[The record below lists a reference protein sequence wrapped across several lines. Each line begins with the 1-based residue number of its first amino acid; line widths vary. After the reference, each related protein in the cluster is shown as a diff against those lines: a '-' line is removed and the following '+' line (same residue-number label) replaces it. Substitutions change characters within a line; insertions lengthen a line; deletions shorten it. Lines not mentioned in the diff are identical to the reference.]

1 MSDFRIPAPPHLTPQ
16 RSVDLDVLREKNR
29 ELSNRVQELDLEL
42 FQLLTKPLQKNL
54 TNQLPIKQR
63 RMKSIPSRVEPGDD
77 QFEDA
82 KEEASQIT
90 ATDSEDKHSNAAW
103 ADHELDSHSDFRDL
117 HPQDEAV
124 SSPSSQQQSSDMN
137 MKNLISLYETQ
148 FEKMK
153 VIILLFL
160 SFTLPLE

>member
-1 MSDFRIPAPPHLTPQ
+1 M
-16 RSVDLDVLREKNR
+16 REKNR
-29 ELSNRVQELDLEL
+29 ELSTRVQELDLEL

-54 TNQLPIKQR
+54 TDQLQIKQR
-63 RMKSIPSRVEPGDD
+63 SMKSTPSQVEPGEDL
-77 QFEDA
+77 FEDA

-117 HPQDEAV
+117 HPQDQAV
-124 SSPSSQQQSSDMN
+124 SSPSSSQQQSSEMN
-137 MKNLISLYETQ
+137 VKNLISLYETQ

-153 VIILLFL
+153 VIILPFL